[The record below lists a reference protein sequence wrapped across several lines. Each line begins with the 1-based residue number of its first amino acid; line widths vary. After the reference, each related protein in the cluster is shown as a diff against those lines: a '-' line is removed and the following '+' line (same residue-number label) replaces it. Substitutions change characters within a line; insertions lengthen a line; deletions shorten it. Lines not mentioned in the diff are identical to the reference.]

1 MFRLLLFVLLH
12 AMTLRGLSI
21 IWRSLFEKPDPRTD
35 EALRWYVALKDVN
48 LPDQRR
54 RDFASWLARDP
65 RHAEEM
71 DQVAHVWFLVDETL
85 KSKPSLFQLAGRSRR
100 AGPSART

>member
-12 AMTLRGLSI
+12 AFTLGGLAI

-48 LPDQRR
+48 LPDQKR

-71 DQVAHVWFLVDETL
+71 DQVAQVWFLVDETL
-85 KSKPSLFQLAGRSRR
+85 KSKRGSLLLADRARR
-100 AGPSART
+100 LH